1 MTPSILKTT
10 LLMLAASCSTL
21 PFSLHAADNNL
32 NILNWSELVSPET
45 QAAFS
50 KQTGIKLHYDI
61 LDSDDTLEG
70 KLLAGNSGFDVVY
83 PSSSYMVKQ
92 VKAGAY
98 APIDW
103 SKIPNR
109 VNLDPALMQK
119 LAKHD
124 PDNRYGV
131 PFLWGTDGMLVN
143 VSKVQEILG
152 KDFDLNSWD
161 LLFKPEVVSQL
172 KSCGV
177 SVLDSPQDVFQVAL
191 KYMGRNPNSENPDD
205 YKAAYEMLKQVWP
218 NYRQVNSTPRDPVA
232 RGEVCVAMAWSGDA
246 GVMQRIVGENQLD
259 MEIRYIT
266 PKNQTPIWGR
276 VLRHR
281 QRPQPEVRRMAE
293 QGLTDMSEPVGADG
307 AVVEVTAK
315 DVQGPGVVF
324 CPNPK
329 MTLWSGHPR
338 VFIDVA
344 TTGEGQCPY
353 CGTRYRLKAGE
364 VVGAH

>member
-1 MTPSILKTT
+1 MTSSILKPA
-10 LLMLAASCSTL
+10 LLLLAGACAALPLSLLAAEK
-21 PFSLHAADNNL
+21 NL
-32 NILNWSELVSPET
+32 NILNWSELVSTET
-45 QAAFS
+45 QTAFS
-50 KQTGIKLHYDI
+50 QQTGIKLHYDI

-109 VNLDPALMQK
+109 GNLDSALMQK

-143 VSKVQEILG
+143 VTKVQEVLG

-161 LLFKPEVVSQL
+161 LLFKPEVVSKL
-172 KSCGV
+172 KSCGI
-177 SVLDSPQDVFQVAL
+177 SVLDSPQDVFSVAL

-205 YKAAYEMLKQVWP
+205 YKAAYDMLKQVWP
-218 NYRQVNSTPRDPVA
+218 SYRQVNSTPRDPVA

-266 PKNQTPIWGR
+266 PKNQTPIWFTMMGIPNDAKNKDEAHAWINY
-276 VLRHR
+276 LLD
-281 QRPQPEVRRMAE
+281 PQVAI
-293 QGLTDMSEPVGADG
+293 GTSEYNTYPSS
-307 AVVEVTAK
+307 VTQAQAAARGAK
-315 DVQGPGVVF
+315 DGRYAPSEAEIETFFMFEPISSKTVRT
-324 CPNPK
+324 
-329 MTLWSGHPR
+329 M
-338 VFIDVA
+338 
-344 TTGEGQCPY
+344 
-353 CGTRYRLKAGE
+353 TRYWRKLFTQE
-364 VVGAH
+364 

>member
-1 MTPSILKTT
+1 MTPSILKPV
-10 LLMLAASCSTL
+10 LLVLAASCSAL
-21 PFSLHAADNNL
+21 PLSLCAAEKNL

-103 SKIPNR
+103 SKISNR
-109 VNLDPALMQK
+109 GNLDPALMQK

-124 PDNRYGV
+124 PDNQYGV

-152 KDFDLNSWD
+152 KDVDLNSWD
-161 LLFKPEVVSQL
+161 LLFKPEVVSKL

-259 MEIRYIT
+259 MEIRYLT
-266 PKNQTPIWGR
+266 PKNQTPIWFTMMGIPKDAQNKDAAYAWINYLLEPQVAIDTSNYNTYPSSVTQAQTAARAAKDGR
-276 VLRHR
+276 YA
-281 QRPQPEVRRMAE
+281 PSDEE
-293 QGLTDMSEPVGADG
+293 ISGFFMSEPISSK
-307 AVVEVTAK
+307 AVRT
-315 DVQGPGVVF
+315 
-324 CPNPK
+324 
-329 MTLWSGHPR
+329 MTRFWRKL
-338 VFIDVA
+338 F
-344 TTGEGQCPY
+344 TQE
-353 CGTRYRLKAGE
+353 
-364 VVGAH
+364 